1 MQFETKLN
9 YEKFDYY
16 KQEAFKVYRI
26 YFDKLNWRNS
36 ECNCFNFLKNYKC
49 PYVLGIAI
57 RLKVVDPPAAAKSVP
72 IGKKE
77 DQEDLNYVN
86 VE

>member
-1 MQFETKLN
+1 M
-9 YEKFDYY
+9 
-16 KQEAFKVYRI
+16 
-26 YFDKLNWRNS
+26 
-36 ECNCFNFLKNYKC
+36 FLKEL
-49 PYVLGIAI
+49 VFIDI